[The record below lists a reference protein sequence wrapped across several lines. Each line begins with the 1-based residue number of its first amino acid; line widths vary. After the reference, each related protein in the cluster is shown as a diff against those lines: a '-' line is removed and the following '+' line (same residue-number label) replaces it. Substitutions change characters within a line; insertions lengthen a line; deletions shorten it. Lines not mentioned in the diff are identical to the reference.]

1 METGFRSFDLGVSKL
16 EPLTLAQFQGETWNP
31 SEAPVL
37 PGTLSR
43 SMPSEFGEAP
53 IIFGLPD
60 EDSLKM
66 GEAPVLLGPGAQ
78 SSDEPSP
85 IYLYDSEGN
94 LTLAEG
100 DDDFDSVSPGP
111 IDNGYQKREDNE
123 REMNAPLPLEAPL
136 LSDAQ
141 KKVFDELYPALEQ
154 FFAAGGFSGNN
165 GVLLRKIV
173 DVLNKPENNGVI
185 DREVMD
191 LINMQLRDRGLF
203 GRISSF
209 AGETYLGT
217 LTRQSPDRYTDLL
230 LITKEADPQV

>member
-31 SEAPVL
+31 SEATVL

-66 GEAPVLLGPGAQ
+66 GEAP
-78 SSDEPSP
+78 
-85 IYLYDSEGN
+85 N
-94 LTLAEG
+94 EG

-111 IDNGYQKREDNE
+111 IDNGYQNREDNE

-209 AGETYLGT
+209 GGETYLGT
-217 LTRQSPDRYTDLL
+217 LTQQRPDRYTDLL